1 MDQIFYLSLPLVSY
15 QKARELQLCLVEKV
29 YRENLPGFLLLLEHR
44 PVITLGRS
52 ANTANLRLPL
62 GRLREEGIEVFW
74 VERGGDVTYHGP
86 GQIVGYPIFN
96 LRFFGKDVHLFVRS
110 LEEVL
115 IRFLQSYQ
123 VEGFRFPPYTG
134 VWVNRQKPEKIAAIG
149 VAVRRW
155 VTFHGFAFNVS
166 TDLTPFS
173 YIIPCGIRGFGVT
186 SLEKCTGKEYSFEE
200 RRAMGKEIG
209 KLFGE
214 VFSFPVK
221 ELSAASQAVLLDFL
235 EKNDKENWSLASLLD

>member
-1 MDQIFYLSLPLVSY
+1 MEQIFFLSLPLVSY
-15 QKARELQLCLVEKV
+15 QKARELQLYLVEKV
-29 YRENLPGFLLLLEHR
+29 YKENLPGFLLLLEHH

-52 ANTANLRLPL
+52 ANMANLRLPL
-62 GRLREEGIEVFW
+62 EGLREKGIEVFW

-96 LRFFGKDVHLFVRS
+96 LRFFGKDVHRFVRS

-123 VEGFRFPPYTG
+123 IEAFRFPPYTG
-134 VWVNRQKPEKIAAIG
+134 VWVNPEKPEKITAIG

-155 VTFHGFAFNVS
+155 VTFHGFALNVS

-173 YIIPCGIRGFGVT
+173 YIIPCGIREFGVT
-186 SLEKCTGKEYSFEE
+186 SLEKCTARKYSLKE
-200 RRAMGKEIG
+200 RKAMCREIG
-209 KLFGE
+209 RLFGE

-221 ELSAASQAVLLDFL
+221 EFSTSSQEALLNFL
-235 EKNDKENWSLASLLD
+235 EKNDKESLSLASILD